1 MEFAKLC
8 DHLKPDT
15 LAMIVVDLGDGPFD
29 GPLIDQIEEAQ
40 KVAMDA
46 LVANVG
52 EVAATNMIE
61 ELEGQS

>member
-1 MEFAKLC
+1 
-8 DHLKPDT
+8 
-15 LAMIVVDLGDGPFD
+15 
-29 GPLIDQIEEAQ
+29 LIDEIEKAQ

-52 EVAATNMIE
+52 EVAARNMIE